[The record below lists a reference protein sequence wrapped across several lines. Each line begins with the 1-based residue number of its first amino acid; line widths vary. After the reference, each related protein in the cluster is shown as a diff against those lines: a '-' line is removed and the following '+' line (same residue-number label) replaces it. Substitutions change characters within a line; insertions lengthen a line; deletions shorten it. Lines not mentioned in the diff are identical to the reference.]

1 MTVQGIFE
9 RSLNGI
15 TELVY
20 EHYRQQPE
28 KFVNRW
34 YAMGLNKKVGIELA
48 GEAEPYIKY
57 PGDKTWSGTTLRWMS
72 FGYEL
77 KITPLQVFL

>member
-1 MTVQGIFE
+1 MFTRRTPLTWEKVFTRITGVTLKESRSPIGKVTVQGIFE

-34 YAMGLNKKVGIELA
+34 YAMG
-48 GEAEPYIKY
+48 
-57 PGDKTWSGTTLRWMS
+57 
-72 FGYEL
+72 
-77 KITPLQVFL
+77 